1 VVLGARDAATQ
12 EVRSDRFAVRVR
24 DSVGDDPAPSTR
36 GAPVSEPVRIG
47 LVGYGFGG
55 RTFHAPLIAS
65 SPALALVG
73 VVTTSDAR
81 AAQLA
86 VDLPG
91 VPAVR
96 SLAELVDLGAEAVAI
111 STATGSHTE
120 VALEAI
126 GLGLHVV
133 VDKPLAVD
141 AVHAAE
147 TVAAAEA
154 AGVALSVYQNRRWDS
169 DFLTVRRLL
178 SDGALGDVH
187 RYESRVER
195 WSPVADPST
204 WKAGA
209 TPEQGGGLRL
219 DLLTHLVDQAVQ
231 LFGEVETVYAELD
244 ARRPG
249 SASDDDAFVALHHV
263 SGVRSQCMASKVTG
277 DTTRRIRVLGSQAAY
292 VVGGFDGQEAALL
305 GGRTPATEGDT
316 WGVEDEGAWGSL
328 HRGDEVVPV
337 PSERGRWDTFYP
349 AFAAAVR
356 GEAPVPVDPRKAV
369 RVLEILDAALVSS
382 REQRVVD
389 LR

>member
-1 VVLGARDAATQ
+1 V
-12 EVRSDRFAVRVR
+12 SD
-24 DSVGDDPAPSTR
+24 
-36 GAPVSEPVRIG
+36 PVRIG

-65 SPALALVG
+65 SPALELVG
-73 VVTTSDAR
+73 VVTTSAAR

-96 SLAELVDLGAEAVAI
+96 SLAELVELGAEAVSI

-120 VALEAI
+120 VAAQAI
-126 GLGLHVV
+126 DLGLHLV

-141 AVHAAE
+141 AASAAS
-147 TVAAAEA
+147 TVAAAQA
-154 AGVALSVYQNRRWDS
+154 AGVVLTVYQNRRWDS
-169 DFLTVRRLL
+169 DFLTVKRLL
-178 SDGALGDVH
+178 AEGALGEVH

-195 WSPVADPST
+195 WSPVADPTT

-231 LFGEVETVYAELD
+231 LFGEVTTVYAELD
-244 ARRPG
+244 ARRSG
-249 SASDDDAFVALHHV
+249 GASDDDAFASLLHA
-263 SGVRSQCMASKVTG
+263 SGVRSQLMASKVTG
-277 DTTRRIRVLGSQAAY
+277 DTTRRIRVMGSQAAY

-305 GGRTPATEGDT
+305 AGRTPATEGD
-316 WGVEDEGAWGSL
+316 AWGIESEAAWGAL
-328 HRGDEVVPV
+328 HRGDDVTTV

-356 GEAPVPVDPRKAV
+356 GERPVPVDPREAV
-369 RVLEILDAALVSS
+369 RILEVLDAALVSS
-382 REQRVVD
+382 RESRVVS
-389 LR
+389 LG